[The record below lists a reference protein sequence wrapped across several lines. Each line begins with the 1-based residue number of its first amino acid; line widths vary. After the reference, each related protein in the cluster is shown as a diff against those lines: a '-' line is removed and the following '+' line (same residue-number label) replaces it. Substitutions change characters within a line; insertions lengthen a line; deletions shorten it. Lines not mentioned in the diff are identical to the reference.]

1 MNIDI
6 DKAVSTAQAVQEAV
20 APDVPQVLHEDEL
33 KRSSSSKK
41 VSTTSQ
47 KRSGKRS
54 NQSGIAQ
61 LRSRLDKSQSDLSQE
76 RAKTQSRL
84 ANTPS
89 IKTKED
95 SIDLEYTV
103 TVGKQKYTSLLPVV
117 KGDVAKALLPAIEPF
132 VRVANAALQAHDLRE
147 LKQAHTRDN
156 DGKITKDV
164 LRHNGKTALVAN
176 PIDDLRYKWEVIAA
190 SPAAMK
196 ALQAFAK
203 EVEKLD
209 FSKTPGIT
217 TAEQHHDS
225 YASGSA
231 IAAILNEYKFDAP
244 VKGDD
249 SDSPDF

>member
-6 DKAVSTAQAVQEAV
+6 NKAVETAQAVQDAV
-20 APDVPQVLHEDEL
+20 ASDVPQVLNESEL
-33 KRSSSSKK
+33 GRSSSSKK
-41 VSTTSQ
+41 VSSTSQ
-47 KRSGKRS
+47 KRSGKHS
-54 NQSGIAQ
+54 NQNGIAQ
-61 LRSRLDKSQSDLSQE
+61 LRSRLEKSQNDLSQE
-76 RAKTQSRL
+76 RAKTQTRL

-103 TVGKQKYTSLLPVV
+103 TVGKQRYTSSLPVV

-164 LRHNGKTALVAN
+164 LRHDGKAAYVAN

-190 SPAAMK
+190 SPGAMK
-196 ALQAFAK
+196 ALQTFAK

-209 FSKTPGIT
+209 FSKTPGVT
-217 TAEQHHDS
+217 TAEQHRSS
-225 YASGSA
+225 YASG
-231 IAAILNEYKFDAP
+231 IALARALSEYKYDAP